1 MDVGLGE
8 EMRYKRNSNTA
19 AAVTVVAMLFTSQ
32 IATADKPDLSVYES
46 ALANTERPE
55 ADPARDAGRKP
66 DQVLAF
72 MGVAPGMS
80 VLDMF
85 SGGGYYTEIIANV
98 VGEDGSVV
106 AHSNKAYLQFVGEEF
121 VARYAGGRLP
131 NVDILMAENNKLRLD
146 ADSFDAILMGLS
158 YHDTYWVNAD
168 LGWYEIDRSK
178 LNAELYASLKSGGVL
193 GVIDHY
199 ADENASQ
206 EAATELHRIKR
217 STVVADLEAA
227 GFVLDAESDI
237 LRNADDDHSLG
248 VFAPE
253 IRGKTD
259 RFILK
264 FRKP

>member
-19 AAVTVVAMLFTSQ
+19 AAVTVVAMLFTGQ
-32 IATADKPDLSVYES
+32 IATADMPDLSVYES